1 MIAILFVT
9 LFLLIGFGFSI
20 WSAMGISGTFYILL
34 RGDVSLRV
42 MASQMVGGID
52 STTLIAIPF
61 FIFVGNLMN
70 RSGITRKIADFADF
84 FVGRFRG
91 GLAYVSIIVSVIM
104 AGVSGSAVADA
115 SSVSAVLHPIMRK
128 RGYDDTFSASINA
141 SSAVIGPIFPP
152 SIPMIFIGVISGISI
167 GRLFL
172 GGVLPGLL
180 MGIFLWVVAAC
191 ISGRRKYPRS
201 NERMSLKRFAS
212 VFKDTF
218 LAILAPLFVL
228 CGVIFGFVTL
238 VEVAT
243 LAILYILF
251 LALVVY
257 RSISIA
263 DLFEAFK
270 QTAVFSSSIMIIFAV
285 VGLYQYIVASEQ
297 MGAQLLTL
305 VESLNMSKNV
315 FLVFSTIFYLLM
327 GCVLDAVPVM
337 LIFFPVLLP
346 IAVQLGVDPTHYGV
360 IVVLNLMI
368 GLLTPPIGALLFI
381 QAKIA
386 DLPFR
391 TLVGA
396 IWPFTLALIVVLM
409 LATFAPPIV
418 LWIPNLVF
426 G

>member
-1 MIAILFVT
+1 MIAILFAA
-9 LFLLIGFGFSI
+9 LFLLISLGFSI
-20 WSAMGISGTFYILL
+20 WSAMGISGAFYIIL

-42 MASQMVGGID
+42 MVSQMVGGID
-52 STTLIAIPF
+52 STTLVAIPF

-70 RSGITRKIADFADF
+70 RSGITKKLADFADI
-84 FVGRFRG
+84 FVGKFRG

-172 GGVLPGLL
+172 GGMVPGL
-180 MGIFLWVVAAC
+180 MMAVFLWVVAA
-191 ISGRRKYPRS
+191 IESGRKKYSRS
-201 NERMSLKRFAS
+201 QERISLGRFLN
-212 VFKDTF
+212 VLKDTF
-218 LAILAPLFVL
+218 LAVLAPVFVIA
-228 CGVIFGFVTL
+228 GVVFGFVTL
-238 VEVAT
+238 VEIAA

-251 LALVVY
+251 LSMVVY
-257 RSISIA
+257 RSISWR
-263 DLFEAFK
+263 DLFGVFVE
-270 QTAVFSSSIMIIFAV
+270 TAVFSSSIMIIFAV

-297 MGAQLLTL
+297 LGDQLLRV

-315 FLVFSTIFYLLM
+315 FLLFTTIFFLLM

-346 IAVQLGVDPTHYGV
+346 LATRLGIDPTHFGV

-381 QAKIA
+381 QTKIA
-386 DLPFR
+386 DLPFN
-391 TLVGA
+391 TLVA
-396 IWPFTLALIVVLM
+396 AVWPFTLALIAVLI
-409 LATFAPPIV
+409 LITYIPSLV
-418 LWIPNLVF
+418 LWIPNMVF
-426 G
+426 

>member
-1 MIAILFVT
+1 MIAILFAA

-20 WSAMGISGTFYILL
+20 WTAMGISGTFYILL

-42 MASQMVGGID
+42 MVSQMVGGID

-61 FIFVGNLMN
+61 FILVGNLMN
-70 RSGITRKIADFADF
+70 RSGITKKLADFADF
-84 FVGRFRG
+84 FVGKFRG

-172 GGVLPGLL
+172 GGMVPGL
-180 MGIFLWVVAAC
+180 MMAVFLWVVSAF

-201 NERMSLKRFAS
+201 QERVSLKRFLI

-218 LAILAPLFVL
+218 LAILAPAFVL
-228 CGVIFGFVTL
+228 AGVVFGFVTL
-238 VEVAT
+238 IEVAA

-251 LALVVY
+251 LSIVVY
-257 RSISIA
+257 RSITLR
-263 DLFEAFK
+263 DLFEVFV

-297 MGAQLLTL
+297 LGDQLLRV

-315 FLVFSTIFYLLM
+315 FLLFTIIFFLLM

-346 IAVQLGVDPTHYGV
+346 IATRLGIDSTHFGV
-360 IVVLNLMI
+360 VVVLNLMI

-381 QAKIA
+381 QTKIA
-386 DLPFR
+386 NLPFN
-391 TLVGA
+391 TLVRA
-396 IWPFTLALIVVLM
+396 IWPYTLALIAVLV
-409 LATFAPPIV
+409 LITYIPQLV

-426 G
+426 